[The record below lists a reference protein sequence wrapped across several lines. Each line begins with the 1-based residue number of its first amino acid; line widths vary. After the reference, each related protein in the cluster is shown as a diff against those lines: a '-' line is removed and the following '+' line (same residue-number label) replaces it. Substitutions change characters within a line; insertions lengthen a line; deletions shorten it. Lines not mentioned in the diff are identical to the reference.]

1 MYFTSFQSE
10 RFLLRWY
17 TNLDLIKPIFI
28 LFHSQVGY
36 HFNCWDPSPDPRFH
50 PDTQL
55 MIGPIP
61 GQLSWIQLFVMLPV
75 SVSLDHE
82 GLYYNLRTNFEARGR
97 VRFMV
102 IHKVELLA
110 PVFKL
115 YIEALRNQRLVVS
128 SNPPAEH

>member
-1 MYFTSFQSE
+1 
-10 RFLLRWY
+10 
-17 TNLDLIKPIFI
+17 
-28 LFHSQVGY
+28 
-36 HFNCWDPSPDPRFH
+36 
-50 PDTQL
+50 

-97 VRFMV
+97 VRFMF

-115 YIEALRNQRLVVS
+115 YIEALRNQRLVVP